1 MNPTQQWYEALNKP
15 PFAPPSSVFGVAW
28 GILYPI
34 IFVSFGYVFYL
45 TATKQ
50 INWVVALPFA
60 LNLILNFLFSPV
72 QFGLR
77 NNELAL
83 GVILGV
89 IATLIW
95 AMVVIYPVN
104 KWVFYAQIPYLLW
117 GLFATTLQVYITL
130 YN

>member
-1 MNPTQQWYEALNKP
+1 MNETQLWYEALNKP
-15 PFAPPSSVFGVAW
+15 PFAPPSNVFGIAW

-34 IFVSFGYVFYL
+34 IFASFGYVFYL
-45 TATKQ
+45 AATKQ
-50 INWVVALPFA
+50 INWIVALPFL
-60 LNLILNFLFSPV
+60 LNLILNFSFSPV

-95 AMVVIYPVN
+95 AMVVIYPIN
-104 KWVFYAQIPYLLW
+104 KWVFAAQIPYLLW
-117 GLFATTLQVYITL
+117 GLFATTLQIYITL